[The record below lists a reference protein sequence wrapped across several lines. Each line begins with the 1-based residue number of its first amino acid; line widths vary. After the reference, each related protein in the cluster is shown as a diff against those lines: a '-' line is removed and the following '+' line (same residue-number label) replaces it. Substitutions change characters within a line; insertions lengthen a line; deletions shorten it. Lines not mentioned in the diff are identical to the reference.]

1 MEKSQVF
8 NKLFVGGDLSGIQR
22 FLYNISS
29 KKAAVSLKGR
39 SYYLRQLMENVCSD
53 IKRAV
58 ETNGAKAVD
67 VIYSSGGKFYLL
79 TDNTPQ
85 IVEAVETCA
94 KEAKQ
99 KLWEEHKGQLGLNI
113 SYVAFN
119 EHSNGTLDC
128 QNASGQKPGYLWKI
142 VNADFARQKNQ
153 KFKDILQANYADFF
167 QPLEVGGNTKVCAIT
182 GVESPDCVKMLHD
195 KEDKE
200 EVYVLPSVREQIQLG
215 ESLRDNQHFKTFEEY
230 ATTDNGRIQKKW
242 GDTNLGILR
251 MDVDGLGKRF
261 ITGFQSIAEYEKF
274 SKRLVDFFEKE
285 VENLQKEDAFRDY
298 LNIIYAGGDDLF
310 VVGRWDKVID
320 FAERIQKETETR
332 FKSDGISISGGIA
345 IVNPK
350 FPIAKAAELAGEAED
365 AAKSF
370 KHPVSGQEKNAFHML
385 GKTVSWDKEFA
396 YVKNFKQQFISLI
409 KDYDLS
415 KGILHKLMLY
425 SSIADRNKL
434 RRKEGKAEDFSYI
447 WHISYYLTR
456 FMKRSE
462 SNRAVCDFCSSLR
475 DKEID
480 YRDGRKLELIA
491 LAARWA
497 ELVLKDNINN

>member
-8 NKLFVGGDLSGIQR
+8 NRLFVGGDLSGIQR

-53 IKRAV
+53 IKQAA
-58 ETNGAKAVD
+58 EANGARTTE

-85 IVEAVETCA
+85 IVRAVETCA
-94 KEAKQ
+94 KQAKQ

-119 EHSNGTLDC
+119 EHSDGTVDC
-128 QNASGQKPGYLWKI
+128 QDALRQKPGYLWKI
-142 VNADFARQKNQ
+142 VNADFAHQKNQ
-153 KFKDILQANYADFF
+153 KFKDLLTENYQDFF
-167 QPLEVGGNTKVCAIT
+167 DAIPVGGKPKVCAVT
-182 GVESPDCVKMLHD
+182 GIESPDCVKMEALS
-195 KEDKE
+195 EDGDE
-200 EVYVLPSVREQIQLG
+200 YVLPSVRQQIQLG
-215 ESLRDNQHFKTFEEY
+215 EGLQRQEGFKTFEEY
-230 ATTDNGRIQKKW
+230 AAPTD
-242 GDTNLGILR
+242 LGILR
-251 MDVDGLGKRF
+251 MDVDGLGKR
-261 ITGFQSIAEYEKF
+261 ITDGFKSISQYKTF
-274 SKRLVDFFEKE
+274 SNRLKNFFEEEIKKI
-285 VENLQKEDAFRDY
+285 QKEPAFKPY

-320 FAERIQKETETR
+320 FAERIHQETENR
-332 FKSDGISISGGIA
+332 FGDDGISISGGIA
-345 IVNPK
+345 IVQPK
-350 FPIAKAAELAGEAED
+350 FPIAKAAELAGDAED
-365 AAKSF
+365 AAKQFQSD
-370 KHPVSGQEKNAFHML
+370 SGEEKNAFCML
-385 GKTVSWDKEFA
+385 GKTISWNQEFDN
-396 YVKNFKQQFISLI
+396 VKSFKQQFVSLI

-425 SSIADRNKL
+425 SSIADRNNL
-434 RRKEGKAEDFSYI
+434 RRKEGKTEDYSYI

-456 FMKRSE
+456 FMKRYE
-462 SNRAVCDFCSSLR
+462 SNQAVCDFCRSLR

-480 YRDGRKLELIA
+480 YRNGRKLELIA

-497 ELVLKDNINN
+497 ELELRINMNIN

>member
-39 SYYLRQLMENVCSD
+39 SFYLRQLMENVCSD

-58 ETNGAKAVD
+58 EANGAKAVD

-94 KEAKQ
+94 KQAKQ
-99 KLWEEHKGQLGLNI
+99 NLWEEHKGQLGLNI
-113 SYVAFN
+113 SYVAFD
-119 EHSNGTLDC
+119 EHPDGTIDC
-128 QNASGQKPGYLWKI
+128 QDALGQKPGYLWKI
-142 VNADFARQKNQ
+142 VNADFVHQKSQ
-153 KFKDILQANYADFF
+153 KFKDLLTENYQDFF
-167 QPLEVGGNTKVCAIT
+167 DPIPVGGKPKVCAVT
-182 GVESPDCVKMLHD
+182 GIESPDCVKMEALS
-195 KEDKE
+195 E
-200 EVYVLPSVREQIQLG
+200 EGDGYVLPSVRQQIQLG
-215 ESLRDNQHFKTFEEY
+215 EELRLQEGFKTFEEY
-230 ATTDNGRIQKKW
+230 AGSTD
-242 GDTNLGILR
+242 LGILR

-261 ITGFQSIAEYEKF
+261 IEGFNSIAEYKTF

-285 VENLQKEDAFRDY
+285 TKIIQQELAFKPY

-320 FAERIQKETETR
+320 FAERIRQETNNR
-332 FKSDGISISGGIA
+332 FGNDGISISGGIA
-345 IVNPK
+345 VVQPK
-350 FPIAKAAELAGEAED
+350 FPISKAAELAGDAEN
-365 AAKSF
+365 AAKQF
-370 KHPVSGQEKNAFHML
+370 RNGEKNAFHML
-385 GKTVSWDKEFA
+385 GKTVSWDKEFD
-396 YVKNFKQQFISLI
+396 YVKSFKQQFVSLI
-409 KDYDLS
+409 ENYDLS

-425 SSIADRNKL
+425 SSIADRNNVL
-434 RRKEGKAEDFSYI
+434 RKEGKPEDFSYI

-456 FMKRSE
+456 YMKRYE
-462 SNRAVCDFCSSLR
+462 NNQTICDFCRSLR
-475 DKEID
+475 DREID
-480 YRDGRKLELIA
+480 YRNGRNLELIA

-497 ELVLKDNINN
+497 ELELKDHVNN